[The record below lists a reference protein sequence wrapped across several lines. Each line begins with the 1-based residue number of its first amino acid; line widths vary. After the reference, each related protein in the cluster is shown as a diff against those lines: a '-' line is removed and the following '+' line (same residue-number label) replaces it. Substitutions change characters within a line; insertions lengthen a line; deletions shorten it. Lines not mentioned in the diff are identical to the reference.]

1 MTHTV
6 PPDRDSAR
14 AAGPLAGV
22 RVIDF
27 STLLPG
33 PLATLL
39 LAEAGAEVVK
49 VEPPGKGDE
58 MRGYRPY
65 AGGESLSFALL
76 NRGKRS
82 LALDLK
88 QPADL
93 QRLLPLVAEAQVLVE
108 QFRPGVMDRLGLGWS
123 ALGKVNPALV
133 YCSITGYGQDGPR
146 ALEAGHDLNYLA
158 RTGLLALGAGADGAP
173 VVPPGLIADIGGG
186 SLPAVINIL
195 LALRRAEATGEGCH
209 LDVSMSD
216 NLFAWPFWAL
226 AQLAAGAG
234 SPSPGG
240 ELLTGGSP
248 RYRIY
253 RTADGRFLA
262 AAPLEQRF
270 WDIFCRLIALPEA
283 LRDDTVDPAAT
294 GRAVAGIIASRTA
307 GHWQNVFAGQDA
319 CCTVVRSLEAA
330 LEDPHFKARGL
341 FASELE
347 HAGGVMPALPVPI
360 APALRP
366 APGTKRAPVLGEAG
380 DTTRKT

>member
-1 MTHTV
+1 MS
-6 PPDRDSAR
+6 RSATKDCENAPHAR
-14 AAGPLAGV
+14 PLAGL
-22 RVIDF
+22 RVLDF

-39 LAEAGAEVVK
+39 LAEAGAEVIK
-49 VEPPGKGDE
+49 IERPGEGDE
-58 MRGYRPY
+58 MRGYPPS
-65 AGGESLSFALL
+65 AGAESLSFALL

-88 QPADL
+88 QPGSVR
-93 QRLLPLVAEAQVLVE
+93 RLLPLVAEAQVLVE
-108 QFRPGVMDRLGLGWS
+108 QFRPGVMDRLGLGWTV
-123 ALGKVNPALV
+123 LREVNPALV

-158 RTGLLALGAGADGAP
+158 QTGLLALGAGADGAP

-195 LALRRAEATGEGCH
+195 LALRRAEATGQGCH
-209 LDVSMSD
+209 LDVAMCD

-234 SPSPGG
+234 APRPGG

-248 RYRIY
+248 RYRLY

-270 WDIFCRLIALPEA
+270 WETFCRLIDLPEA
-283 LRDDTVDPAAT
+283 LRDDAKDPAAT
-294 GRAVAGIIASRTA
+294 AGAVAEIIAARPA
-307 GHWQNVFAGQDA
+307 GHWRALFAGQDA

-330 LEDPHFKARGL
+330 LEDPQFTTRGL
-341 FASELE
+341 FAAELA
-347 HAGGVMPALPVPI
+347 HAGGVMPALPVPL
-360 APALRP
+360 APALRQP
-366 APGTKRAPVLGEAG
+366 VGSKRAPALGEAG
-380 DTTRKT
+380 DLIEEA